1 MPSRIVLHCL
11 AVFLG
16 VLALPLTV
24 HAADLY
30 SAQVPVTSQ
39 SDVERAGA
47 LKSALSQ
54 VVVGLTGGDNAVLA
68 RPEVAKALGDA
79 VEYVQ
84 QYQYNREVVTDAG
97 QPQVRLTLIAQ
108 FDRNAVDKLLA
119 DLGLAPGAGAGA
131 QTQTPQAAVDVKPQV
146 YRVWISGVN
155 SAIDYAN
162 AVGGLSRNSLVRSV
176 MAERAR
182 GDGIELQIEITG
194 PLQRLLDSLPGT
206 GLRVLNANP
215 PLEGVDALLGL
226 QP

>member
-11 AVFLG
+11 AVVLG

-39 SDVERAGA
+39 SDVDRAGA

-79 VEYVQ
+79 VKYVQ

-119 DLGLAPGAGAGA
+119 DLGLAHGAGA
-131 QTQTPQAAVDVKPQV
+131 QTQTAQAAVDVKPQV

-162 AVGGLSRNSLVRSV
+162 AVGGLSRNNLVRSV

-182 GDGIELQIEITG
+182 GDGVELQIEITG

-226 QP
+226 QQ